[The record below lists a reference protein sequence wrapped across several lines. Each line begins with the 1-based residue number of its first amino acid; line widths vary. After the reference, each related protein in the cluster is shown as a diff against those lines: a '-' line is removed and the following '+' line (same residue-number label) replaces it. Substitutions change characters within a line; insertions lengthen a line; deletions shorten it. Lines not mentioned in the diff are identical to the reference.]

1 MSLTEKS
8 LEQLCINTIRGLAI
22 DAVQKANS
30 GHPGLPL
37 GAAAIGYTL
46 WTRHLRHNPKNPK
59 WWNRDRF
66 ILSAGHGSMLLYSLL
81 HLTGYDLPLEELKAF
96 RQLGSMTPGHPEN
109 THTPGV
115 EMATGPLGQG
125 FATAVGMAVAERFLA
140 ATFNHPRHEL
150 IDHYTYVLCSDGDLM
165 EGVAQEA
172 ASLAGHLKLGK
183 LIVLYDDNKITID
196 GSTEQAFTED
206 TQKKFE
212 ALNWQV
218 LKVDGN
224 DVEAIDQALTFAKSY
239 QDQPTLIHC
248 HTTIGYGSPNK
259 SGTPKVH
266 GSPLG
271 VEELILTKKALGL
284 PEDQEF
290 SIDTEVL
297 KFYRQAIQNGE
308 LLQHEWE
315 KCLAEYQSLFQKEGI
330 LLEQLISGDFGTSWI
345 EKLPVF
351 SQSIATRNA
360 SQLIINFIADQLPTF
375 VGGSADLAESVMTA
389 MKNYPL
395 MQAECS
401 NGRNIA
407 FGIREHAMAAA
418 VNGMTLHGGCK
429 AFGGTFLIFSDY
441 CRPSLRLAALMKC
454 PSIFLFSHDSIGLG
468 EDGPTHQPIE
478 QIMTLR
484 AIPNFNLLRPADGNE
499 ASVCWRL
506 ALESKET
513 PSAIILSR
521 QALPP
526 ITSDHLE
533 DHPALKGAYILR
545 ESLNKDPNVIL
556 VATGSEVHL
565 ALEASIELE
574 KKNISARVVSM
585 PSWLIFER
593 QSLEYQ
599 RMVLPQYVFTISIE
613 AGITLGWSKYADVH
627 IGIDHFG
634 ASAPGNVLMEK
645 FGFTAE
651 HITNVVLDLIE
662 EKKGKY

>member
-1 MSLTEKS
+1 MTLTETS
-8 LEQLCINTIRGLAI
+8 FEQLCINTIRGLAI

-37 GAAAIGYTL
+37 GTAAMGYTL
-46 WTRHLRHNPKNPK
+46 WTRHLRHHPKNPK

-96 RQLGSMTPGHPEN
+96 RQFGSMTPGHPEN

-125 FATAVGMAVAERFLA
+125 FATAVGMALAERFLA
-140 ATFNHPRHEL
+140 ATFNRKGYEL
-150 IDHYTYVLCSDGDLM
+150 VDHYTYVLCSDGDLM

-172 ASLAGHLKLGK
+172 ASLAGHFKLGK
-183 LIVLYDDNKITID
+183 LIVLYDDNHITID
-196 GSTEQAFTED
+196 GSTEQAFTEN
-206 TQKKFE
+206 TTKKFE

-224 DVEAIDQALTFAKSY
+224 DVEAIDHALTLAKSH
-239 QDQPTLIHC
+239 QEQPTLIHC

-259 SGTPKVH
+259 AGTPKVH

-271 VEELILTKKALGL
+271 SEETLLTKKALGL
-284 PEDQEF
+284 PEDQTF
-290 SIDTEVL
+290 WVDPEVL
-297 KFYRQAIQNGE
+297 KFYRQAIPKGE
-308 LLQHEWE
+308 SLERQSERGLN
-315 KCLAEYQSLFQKEGI
+315 EYQVSFPAEGTLFN
-330 LLEQLISGDFGTSWI
+330 QLIQGDFGTSWI
-345 EKLPVF
+345 GKLPVF
-351 SQSIATRNA
+351 AQPIATRNA
-360 SQLIINFIADQLPTF
+360 SQSILNLIAAELPTF

-389 MKNYPL
+389 IKKDSF
-395 MQAECS
+395 MQAASPKEK
-401 NGRNIA
+401 NIA
-407 FGIREHAMAAA
+407 FGVREHAMAAL

-468 EDGPTHQPIE
+468 EDGPTHQPVE
-478 QIMTLR
+478 HLMSLR

-499 ASVCWRL
+499 TSVCWRL

-526 ITSDHLE
+526 VTPDGLE
-533 DHPALKGAYILR
+533 DHPALKGAYTLK
-545 ESLNKDPNVIL
+545 EASSGAPEVIL

-574 KKNISARVVSM
+574 KKNIPTRVVSM
-585 PSWLIFER
+585 PSWLIFEK
-593 QSLEYQ
+593 QSSEYQ
-599 RMVLPQYVFTISIE
+599 RGVLPQYVFTVSVE
-613 AGITLGWSKYADVH
+613 AGVTLGWSKYADAH

-651 HITNVVLDLIE
+651 HITSVVLDLIE
-662 EKKGKY
+662 EKR